1 MYEISIYINSPPI
14 LSKLIYLKTK
24 ITKDNTIDIQNIV
37 NVKKL
42 HLSDQNDSM
51 YQQKDDLV
59 PYYIPENNDDCT
71 LQFES
76 RFESGNL
83 LCAFK
88 TEETPKQINYQLLLQ
103 NDTNTTG
110 YIQWFFFRVTN
121 VKKKKKV
128 NINII
133 NMLRK
138 TSMYSHGL
146 KIMCYSQKKSE
157 IENIGWHRGGT
168 NVMYYP
174 NNLYFYSNDRK
185 RNLFSLSFDYEFAYD
200 DDTVFFANC
209 IPFFYSDLMKD
220 LNYYELN
227 ETKYPFFHRKTLCT
241 TLGGNNLDMFSI
253 NSLSLTNQNLHYYN
267 MNDTR
272 KGIILIA
279 RQHPGETVSSYVM
292 KGAYEFLV
300 GNSDEAKKLREL
312 YMIRIVP
319 MMNPDGVLVGNS
331 RTSFAGC
338 DLNRRWET
346 PNEVI
351 HPEIFHTK
359 QMILKMAT
367 QREIAFICDFH
378 GHIGAFNSFFYCNHK
393 TNKRACSLFPFIC
406 SKLSKIISYNQ
417 SNFQM
422 PKYKRGTGRI
432 NLFNELD
439 LNNIVTLETSF
450 FGTNRTGE
458 LNRLYYTKELLKEIG
473 RDICLGMLSYYYKY
487 EKKQIEKS
495 LLENKKLDIDM
506 KEFEEE
512 ITKEENE
519 ENEED
524 ENANVEGIVEE
535 NSESEP
541 SIDNFEKDK
550 IMNLLPT
557 KSKKKKNKSKN
568 SLSKRLYKINSTKKG
583 NKNDLSMNQTKNE
596 IKLYN
601 PLKTP
606 AKPPETKPLIKSKSM
621 SKIQINCKDTKT
633 VDKDAPS
640 PPVPK
645 EKDEPPSNK
654 RDAET
659 QTEEIFFKMHWS
671 HFAGDYPILQGK
683 YQNRRLGSS
692 RDQFG
697 GFSNRQKSIGPP
709 NNVFNNYYNNIRAF
723 NNKRGY
729 PSVSKPGSLG
739 KGGNNKFYNNNRMIV
754 QPNHYIKKGF
764 GYI

>member
-59 PYYIPENNDDCT
+59 PYYIPENDDDCT

-88 TEETPKQINYQLLLQ
+88 TEETPKKINYQLLLQ

-292 KGAYEFLV
+292 KGAY
-300 GNSDEAKKLREL
+300 
-312 YMIRIVP
+312 
-319 MMNPDGVLVGNS
+319 
-331 RTSFAGC
+331 
-338 DLNRRWET
+338 
-346 PNEVI
+346 
-351 HPEIFHTK
+351 
-359 QMILKMAT
+359 
-367 QREIAFICDFH
+367 
-378 GHIGAFNSFFYCNHK
+378 
-393 TNKRACSLFPFIC
+393 
-406 SKLSKIISYNQ
+406 
-417 SNFQM
+417 
-422 PKYKRGTGRI
+422 
-432 NLFNELD
+432 
-439 LNNIVTLETSF
+439 
-450 FGTNRTGE
+450 
-458 LNRLYYTKELLKEIG
+458 
-473 RDICLGMLSYYYKY
+473 
-487 EKKQIEKS
+487 
-495 LLENKKLDIDM
+495 
-506 KEFEEE
+506 
-512 ITKEENE
+512 
-519 ENEED
+519 
-524 ENANVEGIVEE
+524 
-535 NSESEP
+535 
-541 SIDNFEKDK
+541 
-550 IMNLLPT
+550 
-557 KSKKKKNKSKN
+557 
-568 SLSKRLYKINSTKKG
+568 
-583 NKNDLSMNQTKNE
+583 
-596 IKLYN
+596 
-601 PLKTP
+601 
-606 AKPPETKPLIKSKSM
+606 
-621 SKIQINCKDTKT
+621 
-633 VDKDAPS
+633 
-640 PPVPK
+640 
-645 EKDEPPSNK
+645 
-654 RDAET
+654 
-659 QTEEIFFKMHWS
+659 
-671 HFAGDYPILQGK
+671 
-683 YQNRRLGSS
+683 
-692 RDQFG
+692 
-697 GFSNRQKSIGPP
+697 
-709 NNVFNNYYNNIRAF
+709 
-723 NNKRGY
+723 
-729 PSVSKPGSLG
+729 
-739 KGGNNKFYNNNRMIV
+739 
-754 QPNHYIKKGF
+754 
-764 GYI
+764 